1 MKAIFIM
8 LTISSTVLC
17 FTESPDS
24 LTLEQRI
31 SRLEKKVDSLQV
43 AFVKNAIK
51 KDEDNP
57 FTSGKLINWG
67 RGVTIQI
74 HENKSSGL
82 EAGYTFVT
90 KKHLRMGLLCG
101 TEVTRNDTTIP
112 NAAFYGKTS
121 LGTPVLLNFL
131 SFTTYFKSLVYPAG
145 GNFHANKPEH
155 TRGGAAAGFDIE
167 FWISSH
173 LSVVAGVVQN
183 YGQGAYQYSYGQL
196 GMKYSFGV
204 SDKKNNL
211 ANSDAVSR

>member
-1 MKAIFIM
+1 MKTFFLLFLMIG
-8 LTISSTVLC
+8 TVFC
-17 FTESPDS
+17 FTESMDS
-24 LTLEQRI
+24 LTLEQRV

-43 AFVKNAIK
+43 AFAKNIIK

-57 FTSGKLINWG
+57 FTSGKFVNWG
-67 RGVTIQI
+67 RGITLEI
-74 HENKSSGL
+74 HVNKSSGL

-101 TEVTRNDTTIP
+101 TEITRNDTTVP
-112 NAAFYGKTS
+112 NTAFYGKTS

-131 SFTTYFKSLVYPAG
+131 SFTAYFKTLVYPAG

-155 TRGGAAAGFDIE
+155 TRGGAAAGGDIE

-173 LSVVAGVVQN
+173 LSVVAGGGQN

-196 GMKYSFGV
+196 GMKYSFGM
-204 SDKKNNL
+204 SDKKNNM
-211 ANSDAVSR
+211 ANSEAASR